1 MSVGERIRKF
11 RLESGMTQD
20 ELGEILGVKKAAVQK
35 WESGQVVNLKQS
47 TILKLCEVFRRSP
60 SVFIFDH
67 YDDYLDLETI
77 EMSML
82 REHIQGVYGE
92 DAMIVLES
100 YIKLPPKR
108 KEFVT
113 TLVKDFVILS
123 SVTKS

>member
-1 MSVGERIRKF
+1 
-11 RLESGMTQD
+11 MTQD

-67 YDDYLDLETI
+67 YDDYVDLETM
-77 EMSML
+77 EMNML
-82 REHIQGVYGE
+82 REHIQGIYGE
-92 DAMIVLES
+92 DAMLVLEG

-113 TLVKDFVILS
+113 TLVEDFVILS